1 MSICYEVITLTFVS
15 FVETKNS
22 GYLALKESIPHS
34 LNLINFN
41 FARKVKSVIIKPNM
55 CYYYHPST
63 GEVTDPI
70 FVGALIEAIREK
82 FSMVSEIFIVE
93 SDASAM
99 RCKFVF
105 PILGYDRLA
114 KEKNVELINLS
125 EMDNKIVHV
134 NVNGVNI
141 KFYVPKI
148 FDETD
153 LMINVPKPKYMEV
166 VKISCALKNIFGCNA
181 YPKKYVYHKILNEA
195 IVGINKLIKSHLTI
209 VDGIIVRGKYT
220 KRLNMVVSGED
231 PVAVDAAV
239 SEMMG
244 INPEKVRYI
253 ALASKEKV
261 GNINF
266 LPIGNFLHFKNEFPK
281 KKLKDNI
288 LEQFA
293 LPLYRKLFQFRE

>member
-1 MSICYEVITLTFVS
+1 
-15 FVETKNS
+15 
-22 GYLALKESIPHS
+22 
-34 LNLINFN
+34 
-41 FARKVKSVIIKPNM
+41 M

-70 FVGALIEAIREK
+70 FVGAIIEAIREK
-82 FSMVSEIFIVE
+82 FSTVSEIFIAE

-99 RCKFVF
+99 KCKFVF

-114 KEKNVELINLS
+114 KEKNVKLINLS
-125 EMDNKIVHV
+125 EMENKIVNV
-134 NVNGVNI
+134 NVDGVDI
-141 KFYVPKI
+141 KFYVPEI
-148 FDETD
+148 FNETD
-153 LMINVPKPKYMEV
+153 LMINVPKPKYMGL

-181 YPKKYVYHKILNEA
+181 YPKKYVYHKVLNEA

-220 KRLNMVVSGED
+220 KRLNMVASSED

-253 ALASKEKV
+253 ALASEEKI
-261 GNINF
+261 GSINF
-266 LPIGNFLHFKNEFPK
+266 LPVGDFLYFKDEFPK

-288 LEQFA
+288 LEQFL
-293 LPLYRKLFQFRE
+293 LPLYHKLFQFQE

>member
-1 MSICYEVITLTFVS
+1 MSLVS

-22 GYLALKESIPHS
+22 GYLALKESILHS
-34 LNLINFN
+34 LNLINFKLT
-41 FARKVKSVIIKPNM
+41 RKVKSVIIKPNM

-63 GEVTDPI
+63 GEVTDPV

-82 FSMVSEIFIVE
+82 FSTVSEIFIAE

-99 RCKFVF
+99 KCKFVF

-114 KEKNVELINLS
+114 KEKNVKLINLS
-125 EMDNKIVHV
+125 EMESKIVNV
-134 NVNGVNI
+134 NVNGVDI
-141 KFYVPKI
+141 KFYIPEI
-148 FDETD
+148 FNEID
-153 LMINVPKPKYMEV
+153 LMINVPKPKYMGL

-209 VDGIIVRGKYT
+209 VDGIVVRGKYT
-220 KRLNMVVSGED
+220 KRLNMVASSED

-239 SEMMG
+239 SEIMG

-253 ALASKEKV
+253 ALASEEKI

-266 LPIGNFLHFKNEFPK
+266 LPVGNFLYFKGEFPK

-288 LEQFA
+288 LEQFL
-293 LPLYRKLFQFRE
+293 LPLYRKLFQFQE